1 MSGPARSTTS
11 TASAPAASA
20 VAALAI
26 DARVDKRF
34 GAHVALRAAT
44 LQVRPGTI
52 HAVVGENGAGK
63 STLLK
68 IVFGLVRADGGRLAL
83 AGAEIG
89 LGAHRPDRARA
100 RGLGMVQQHGVLVP
114 GLSVVENAVLGRE
127 PTRGGGWRWLG
138 RTLGLLQLA
147 PEAARLRQAG
157 DEIGLP
163 VDPLASTEVLGLA
176 QRQRA
181 ELVATVASGASVVI
195 LDEPTA
201 VLAPSEV
208 DGLLAALR
216 RLRARGHTVVLVT
229 HKLDEVVAVADD
241 VTVLRAGATVATFA
255 AADGPLEAGPIAR
268 AMVGGVA
275 AAPADGEPPAAAPAR
290 AARPALVLRGLSVG
304 SALHPLDLAV
314 GAGEIVG
321 VAGVDGN
328 GQEELVAALAG
339 LVRAAGRV
347 ELGGQVMSAASPGA
361 RLRAGLGHIPADRH
375 ASGLVLTA
383 SLLDNVVLA
392 RPELRRRWRDRAT
405 ERAQVT
411 ALLVE
416 ADVRPAD
423 PDALAGA
430 LSGGNQQKLV
440 VARELGRP
448 GLRLVL
454 AAHPTRGVDLVA
466 VAAIHQRLRRAA
478 AAGAGV
484 LLVSADLDEVV
495 ALADRVVVMLRGRLV
510 GHLPGAEARTA
521 AGRARIGAWMT
532 GADAAAASAGGAA

>member
-1 MSGPARSTTS
+1 M
-11 TASAPAASA
+11 
-20 VAALAI
+20 
-26 DARVDKRF
+26 
-34 GAHVALRAAT
+34 
-44 LQVRPGTI
+44 
-52 HAVVGENGAGK
+52 
-63 STLLK
+63 
-68 IVFGLVRADGGRLAL
+68 
-83 AGAEIG
+83 
-89 LGAHRPDRARA
+89 
-100 RGLGMVQQHGVLVP
+100 
-114 GLSVVENAVLGRE
+114 
-127 PTRGGGWRWLG
+127 
-138 RTLGLLQLA
+138 
-147 PEAARLRQAG
+147 
-157 DEIGLP
+157 
-163 VDPLASTEVLGLA
+163 
-176 QRQRA
+176 
-181 ELVATVASGASVVI
+181 
-195 LDEPTA
+195 
-201 VLAPSEV
+201 
-208 DGLLAALR
+208 
-216 RLRARGHTVVLVT
+216 
-229 HKLDEVVAVADD
+229 
-241 VTVLRAGATVATFA
+241 
-255 AADGPLEAGPIAR
+255 
-268 AMVGGVA
+268 
-275 AAPADGEPPAAAPAR
+275 
-290 AARPALVLRGLSVG
+290 
-304 SALHPLDLAV
+304 
-314 GAGEIVG
+314 
-321 VAGVDGN
+321 
-328 GQEELVAALAG
+328 AALAG

-440 VARELGRP
+440 VAREMEANP
-448 GLRLVL
+448 TVL
-454 AAHPTRGVDLVA
+454 IAAHPTRGVDLVA